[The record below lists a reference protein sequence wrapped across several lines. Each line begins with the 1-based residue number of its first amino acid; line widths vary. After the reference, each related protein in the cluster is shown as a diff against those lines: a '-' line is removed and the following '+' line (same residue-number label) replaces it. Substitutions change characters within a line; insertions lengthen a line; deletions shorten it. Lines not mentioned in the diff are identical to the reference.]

1 MREVVFDT
9 ETTGFEPGEGH
20 RMVEIACVALENLMP
35 TGDEFHAYFN
45 PDRDMPE
52 EAQAVHGLS
61 AEFLSDKPRFG
72 DRIDELLA
80 FIGDAPL
87 VAHNADFDMRFMQ
100 AELKR
105 CARPPL
111 ECKVVDT
118 LQLARRKYPGS
129 PASLDALC
137 RRFGIDLSERT
148 KHGAV
153 IDTRLL
159 ARVYLELMGGKEPG
173 LALTATA
180 TIAAVEAAIA
190 RQRPFRAP
198 RPHQPNEAE
207 LAAHATLLGELKDPL
222 WLRE

>member
-20 RMVEIACVALENLMP
+20 RMVEIACVELENLMP
-35 TGDEFHAYFN
+35 TGEEFHAFFN

-52 EAQAVHGLS
+52 EAYAVHGLS
-61 AEFLSDKPRFG
+61 AEFLSQQRRFE
-72 DRIDELLA
+72 DQVDQLLD
-80 FIGDAPL
+80 FIAGAPL
-87 VAHNADFDMRFMQ
+87 IAHNAEFDMRFMQ

-105 CARPPL
+105 CSRPPI
-111 ECKVVDT
+111 ECKVIDT
-118 LQLARRKYPGS
+118 LQLARRKFPGS

-159 ARVYLELMGGKEPG
+159 AQVYLELMGGREPG
-173 LALTATA
+173 LVLSTAAKNTVAATA
-180 TIAAVEAAIA
+180 VVVA
-190 RQRPFRAP
+190 RGFRAP
-198 RPHQPNEAE
+198 RPHGPSEAE
-207 LAAHATLLGELKDPL
+207 LAAHAALLADLKDPL
-222 WLRE
+222 WLKD